1 MVVFD
6 VVVFVV
12 VVVLVVVEAAAL
24 ATVVT
29 ALEDAAEAAAA
40 AESAAATVAADD
52 AAIAESAAATVV
64 AEPSA
69 ALAEAL
75 VTAFAAVSGGVSP
88 PPHAI
93 ERAIGMAT
101 RTGATKRRLKFRII
115 LGSFE
120 GSLLTRIEETTS
132 RNFPKSPLWCRRM
145 IGRLT
150 GIVAGEDVDGTI
162 LLDVG
167 GVGYEILVPLGSL
180 GRADKDEQGR
190 TTLIIHTH
198 VREDA
203 FTLFGFATPTD
214 RLVFRTLV
222 GISGVG
228 PKTAVGVL
236 SALSTE
242 ELAAAIAREDTK
254 LLTSVPGI
262 GKKTAER
269 LLLEL
274 RDKVAIK
281 DIASEVKTSTKG
293 VAKPQNSKRDILLG
307 ALVNMG
313 YKDAQAQRA
322 ISSLGEI
329 VDTAELP
336 VLLRESLAL
345 LRKS

>member
-1 MVVFD
+1 
-6 VVVFVV
+6 
-12 VVVLVVVEAAAL
+12 
-24 ATVVT
+24 
-29 ALEDAAEAAAA
+29 
-40 AESAAATVAADD
+40 
-52 AAIAESAAATVV
+52 
-64 AEPSA
+64 
-69 ALAEAL
+69 
-75 VTAFAAVSGGVSP
+75 
-88 PPHAI
+88 
-93 ERAIGMAT
+93 
-101 RTGATKRRLKFRII
+101 
-115 LGSFE
+115 
-120 GSLLTRIEETTS
+120 
-132 RNFPKSPLWCRRM
+132 M

>member
-101 RTGATKRRLKFRII
+101 RTGATKRRLKFRMIM
-115 LGSFE
+115 GSFE
-120 GSLLTRIEETTS
+120 GSLLTRIAETTS
-132 RNFPKSPLWCRRM
+132 RNFESPLWCRRM

>member
-1 MVVFD
+1 M
-6 VVVFVV
+6 
-12 VVVLVVVEAAAL
+12 
-24 ATVVT
+24 
-29 ALEDAAEAAAA
+29 
-40 AESAAATVAADD
+40 
-52 AAIAESAAATVV
+52 
-64 AEPSA
+64 
-69 ALAEAL
+69 
-75 VTAFAAVSGGVSP
+75 
-88 PPHAI
+88 
-93 ERAIGMAT
+93 
-101 RTGATKRRLKFRII
+101 
-115 LGSFE
+115 
-120 GSLLTRIEETTS
+120 
-132 RNFPKSPLWCRRM
+132 
-145 IGRLT
+145 
-150 GIVAGEDVDGTI
+150 DGTI

-167 GVGYEILVPLGSL
+167 GGGYEILVPIGSL

-203 FTLFGFATPTD
+203 LTLFGFATSTD

-242 ELAAAIAREDTK
+242 ELAGAIAREDTK

-281 DIASEVKTSTKG
+281 DIASEVKSSVNG
-293 VAKPQNSKRDILLG
+293 SLKPQSSKRDLLLG

-329 VDTAELP
+329 VDTADLP
-336 VLLRESLAL
+336 VLIRESLAL